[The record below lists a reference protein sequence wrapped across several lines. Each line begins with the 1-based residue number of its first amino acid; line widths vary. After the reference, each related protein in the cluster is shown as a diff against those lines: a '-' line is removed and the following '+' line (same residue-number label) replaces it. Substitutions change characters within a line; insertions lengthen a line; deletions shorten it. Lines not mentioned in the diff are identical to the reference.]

1 MLVARSLLCLLMALG
16 LSGCFVL
23 DELDWGAAEL
33 DKYSIN
39 PNGVRPPPE
48 EEAPAA
54 SGRETPAFEFTWK
67 EELPDVGQWWREA
80 RSLTSSDKD
89 ESIVHC
95 RIRGRDQFMRI
106 DDCQA
111 RGGRVGS

>member
-16 LSGCFVL
+16 LSGCFVI

-39 PNGVRPPPE
+39 PNGVRSSPE

-54 SGRETPAFEFTWK
+54 SGGETSVFEFSLK
-67 EELPDVGQWWREA
+67 EELPDIGQWWREA
-80 RSLTSSDKD
+80 RSLGSSDKD
-89 ESIVHC
+89 ESIVRC
-95 RIRGRDQFMRI
+95 LIRGRVQFMRI
-106 DDCQA
+106 DDCQV